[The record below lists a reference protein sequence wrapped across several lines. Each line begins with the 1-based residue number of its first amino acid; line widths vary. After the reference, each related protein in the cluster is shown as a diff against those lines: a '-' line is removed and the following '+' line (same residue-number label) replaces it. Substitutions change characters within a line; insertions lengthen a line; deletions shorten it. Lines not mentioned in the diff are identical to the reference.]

1 MVLVMIHEL
10 GHYFAA
16 KKCGMR
22 VERFSIFFG
31 KPIVKWQR
39 GETEWRLGWLPLGGY
54 VKISGMTR
62 EENLPADVVPR
73 AYYAAPFWK
82 RFVTIFAGPAVNIVL
97 AFFVFAAYFWI
108 GPEIYR
114 PVNQVASVSEKSPA
128 KKIGLAVGDRL
139 VSVNGVK
146 VVDDKILPAQK
157 ELQKHANGTVT
168 VVFDRAGVTRT
179 ERAKLASVDAGEGR
193 RVGQLGFQ
201 FVQVSTGRRQSS
213 GFGGSFVD
221 AFSYSKYWGE
231 LQLKGFGQ
239 LFTSQAAR
247 DQTSSIVGIGAAY
260 DIVSEDG
267 WLSVVR
273 FFGLISLVLGV
284 FNLIPIL
291 PLDGGHILFAAIEK
305 VRGKHLSRVAYER
318 SAIVGLV
325 ILGLLF
331 AQGLT
336 NDIGRLTGAGFRP

>member
-97 AFFVFAAYFWI
+97 AFFVLAGYYWI
-108 GPEIYR
+108 GPQYEVLAN
-114 PVNQVASVSEKSPA
+114 PVTSVIPGKA
-128 KKIGLAVGDRL
+128 AQGIGLAKGDRL
-139 VSVNGVK
+139 ISVNGVRA
-146 VVDDKILPAQK
+146 VGNDMAPLQK
-157 ELQKHANGTVT
+157 ELQRNPAQRVR
-168 VVFDRAGVTRT
+168 VVFEHGGTSITKEATLGAIT
-179 ERAKLASVDAGEGR
+179 VDGR
-193 RVGQLGFQ
+193 KIGQLGFQ
-201 FVQVSTGRRQSS
+201 FSRALGPRQQSS
-213 GFGGSFVD
+213 FLGGLRDAGSFT
-221 AFSYSKYWGE
+221 SYWTK

-239 LFTSQAAR
+239 ILTSQKAR

-260 DIVSEDG
+260 DVVSEDG
-267 WLSVVR
+267 WMSVLR

-291 PLDGGHILFAAIEK
+291 PLDGGHILFAGIEK
-305 VRGKHLSRVAYER
+305 IRGKHLSRAAYER
-318 SAIVGLV
+318 SAIVGLLL
-325 ILGLLF
+325 LGLLF
-331 AQGLT
+331 VQGLT
-336 NDIGRLTGAGFRP
+336 NDITRLTGEGFRPR